1 MFVALSQRA
10 RADLILLV
18 VAIIWGFAFV
28 AQRLGMEHLGPFGFN
43 ASRFALGAV
52 SLLPLLWIF
61 KSSAEANVKA
71 LLLSGSAAGV
81 ILFAGASLQQA
92 GLLYTTAG
100 NAGFITGLYIVFVP
114 LFGLFLAQSTSP
126 NTWVGIAIAIFG
138 LYILSFR
145 DLSQINFGDLLEL
158 CGAAFWALHVLWIA
172 KIAPR
177 FNNLHL
183 AIIQFSICAALSAAT
198 AWLIEPNFTLA
209 NIGLSWEAI
218 AYAGLMSVGIAYT
231 LQIVAQRHAPP
242 AHAAIIMS
250 LETVAAAFGG
260 WWLLNETATLYSL
273 IGCGLMLTGM
283 LVSQLDL
290 FRRQSNASAS

>member
-1 MFVALSQRA
+1 MFMALSQRA

-43 ASRFALGAV
+43 ASRFALGAT
-52 SLLPLLWIF
+52 SLLPLLWVL
-61 KSSAEANVKA
+61 KSSREENPKA
-71 LLLSGSAAGV
+71 LLLSGIAAGI

-100 NAGFITGLYIVFVP
+100 NAGFITGLYIIFVP
-114 LFGLFLAQSTSP
+114 LFGLLLAQSTSI
-126 NTWVGIAIAIFG
+126 NTWIGGTIAIFG
-138 LYILSFR
+138 LYVLSFR
-145 DLSQINFGDLLEL
+145 DLSQVNIGDLLEL
-158 CGAAFWALHVLWIA
+158 CGAAFWALHVLLIA

-183 AIIQFSICAALSAAT
+183 AILQFTVCAALSAAT
-198 AWLIEPNFTLA
+198 AWVLEPNFTFD
-209 NIGLSWEAI
+209 NIKLSWGAI

-250 LETVAAAFGG
+250 LETVAAALGG
-260 WWLLNETATLYSL
+260 WWLLNETATIYSL
-273 IGCGLMLTGM
+273 IGCGLMLAGM

-290 FRRQSNASAS
+290 FRKQPK